1 MLSVRV
7 LKIANIQDGT
17 KSPSHSLCILQNYTT
32 KLSDFG
38 VSKDGPLGDETHVFT
53 KVMGTYGFSNPE
65 YVLTSN
71 FWIFCCFT

>member
-38 VSKDGPLGDETHVFT
+38 VPKDVPPRDETHVFT
-53 KVMGTYGFSNPE
+53 QVMGTYGFSNPE
-65 YVLTSN
+65 YVLTGY
-71 FWIFCCFT
+71 FWIVCCFT